1 MRTFT
6 LAFVGRDA
14 GNKTTGLALIR
25 FAVRLFLGKLLRRR
39 VVVLGGRYDGEDG
52 GLPDVLVVGTEV
64 RPSILVVV
72 EVAEV
77 VRVAIVRVV
86 GRVRIVRVVVT

>member
-1 MRTFT
+1 MR
-6 LAFVGRDA
+6 VG
-14 GNKTTGLALIR
+14 G
-25 FAVRLFLGKLLRRR
+25 
-39 VVVLGGRYDGEDG
+39 VVVHRSRYYGEDG
-52 GLPDVLVVGTEV
+52 GIPDVLVVGTEV

-86 GRVRIVRVVVT
+86 GRVGIARVVVT